1 MATVF
6 QGPEGVAA
14 YVAITLK
21 HGLKLYAATG
31 IKPNRMW
38 TPKNMMAKA
47 AEITGKK
54 FKARD
59 YLAAVDALEIWIA
72 EHKPA
77 KAA

>member
-6 QGPEGVAA
+6 QGPAGVSM

-21 HGLKLYAATG
+21 HGLKMYAATG
-31 IKPNRMW
+31 IKPNRLW
-38 TPKNMMAKA
+38 TPKAMMTKA

-59 YLAAVDALEIWIA
+59 YMAASAALEKWIGDQ
-72 EHKPA
+72 PA
-77 KAA
+77 